1 MEANAMGK
9 MWFENLLPRPAG
21 SGQLNAE
28 ELEDRLD
35 LTGLASSRP
44 DLETAGR
51 ILALAGEEARQ
62 SPEFWFW
69 VGYWQA
75 RAEEHFYRT

>member
-1 MEANAMGK
+1 MGK
-9 MWFENLLPRPAG
+9 MWFENLLPAPG
-21 SGQLNAE
+21 GPGQLNAE

-51 ILALAGEEARQ
+51 ILAMADVEARQ
-62 SPEFWFW
+62 SPEFGFL

-75 RAEEHFYRT
+75 RAEAHFYRT

>member
-1 MEANAMGK
+1 MRE

-35 LTGLASSRP
+35 LTGLATLRP

-51 ILALAGEEARQ
+51 TLAMADEEARQ
-62 SPEFWFW
+62 SPEFGFW

-75 RAEEHFYRT
+75 RAEEGGLR